1 MLGDMDYGFDTW
13 IYSILDVEKALER
26 LRDRDVRFVE
36 ICFEHLSK
44 LSINGEIDLNALR
57 RIKETADS
65 LGVRIIQVHAPY
77 GEIDFELAS
86 IDSHKKDRAL
96 RKTLN
101 LIKHVGELE
110 LGALVFHT
118 ARLESS
124 GNYDSQE
131 AVEKTR
137 LVNIGFFKEAS
148 KQASEHGV
156 EIAVENRLENGYG
169 ALPKD
174 LSELLKE
181 VNNDCFGICLDVGH
195 ANVNKLDPSSFVES
209 LGESL
214 VATHIHDNNGLEDQH
229 LPPLMGNIDW
239 NKLVNAFL
247 KIGYRKP
254 LILEVHEY
262 SRLDLDDNVLR
273 ASSILMDRLLK
284 Y

>member
-1 MLGDMDYGFDTW
+1 M
-13 IYSILDVEKALER
+13 
-26 LRDRDVRFVE
+26 
-36 ICFEHLSK
+36 
-44 LSINGEIDLNALR
+44 
-57 RIKETADS
+57 
-65 LGVRIIQVHAPY
+65 
-77 GEIDFELAS
+77 
-86 IDSHKKDRAL
+86 
-96 RKTLN
+96 
-101 LIKHVGELE
+101 
-110 LGALVFHT
+110 GALVFHT
-118 ARLESS
+118 VRLESS

-137 LVNIGFFKEAS
+137 LANIGFFKEAS

>member
-1 MLGDMDYGFDTW
+1 MLGGMDYGFDTW

-26 LRDRDVRFVE
+26 LRERDIRFVE

-44 LSINGEIDLNALR
+44 LSLNGEVDLNALR
-57 RIKETADS
+57 RVKETADS

-86 IDSHKKDRAL
+86 TDSYKRDRAL
-96 RKTLN
+96 RKTFN

-110 LGALVFHT
+110 WGTIVFHT
-118 ARLESS
+118 ARPESS
-124 GNYDSQE
+124 GKYDSQE
-131 AVEKTR
+131 IVEKTR
-137 LVNIGFFKEAS
+137 LANIGFFKEAS
-148 KQASEHGV
+148 KHASEHGV

-181 VNNDCFGICLDVGH
+181 VNDDCLGVCLDVGH
-195 ANVNKLDPSSFVES
+195 ANVNRLDPSLFVES

-214 VATHIHDNNGLEDQH
+214 VATHIHDNNGFEDQH

-239 NKLVNAFL
+239 NKLVNAFS
-247 KIGYRKP
+247 KINYRKP

-262 SRLDLDDNVLR
+262 G
-273 ASSILMDRLLK
+273 K
-284 Y
+284 